1 MSWDCIAFAENEAP
15 ELLQVRE
22 DQQDVSFIIK
32 GQWQTRRVGTFS
44 VTSPGKETVYLI
56 AHGLDNRPSDSII
69 NDSIKKLNPRPYK

>member
-56 AHGLDNRPSDSII
+56 AHGLGKVRISRSFLP
-69 NDSIKKLNPRPYK
+69 KLTR